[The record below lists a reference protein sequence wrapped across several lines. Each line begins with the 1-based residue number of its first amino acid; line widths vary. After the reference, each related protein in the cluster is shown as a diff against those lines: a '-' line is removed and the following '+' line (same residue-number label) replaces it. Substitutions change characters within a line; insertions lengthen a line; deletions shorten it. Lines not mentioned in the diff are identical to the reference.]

1 MKLYCVSCSPWPES
15 FLKNFIVGLE
25 KDDCGR
31 GGDVV
36 DEGFGLLEVDWES
49 VNQKSLKGLKTK
61 LKLEIRNYLIVQKT
75 DYVSLYEGEAGT
87 T

>member
-1 MKLYCVSCSPWPES
+1 
-15 FLKNFIVGLE
+15 
-25 KDDCGR
+25 
-31 GGDVV
+31 
-36 DEGFGLLEVDWES
+36 
-49 VNQKSLKGLKTK
+49 